1 MLTAK
6 ASEQETVEG
15 LQGGADDY
23 IAKPFSVDEL
33 LARVSNFITVRRE
46 LREKYSRAIIVKPG
60 DIEITPDDE
69 VFLDSLLDIL
79 NSHLGDSNFSIDW
92 LADEMGLSRR
102 QLERNVQTVT
112 GQSPADLLRGLRLER
127 AAQLLRAHAGT
138 VAEVAYSVGF
148 KSPAYFSTAFGKVY
162 GESPSEHAASQTP
175 ARVD

>member
-6 ASEQETVEG
+6 ASERETVEG
-15 LQGGADDY
+15 LKVGADDY

-33 LARVSNFITVRRE
+33 LARVSNFIAVRRE
-46 LREKYSRAIIVKPG
+46 LRDKYSRAIIVKPG

-69 VFLDSLLDIL
+69 IFLDSLLEIL
-79 NSHLGDSNFSIDW
+79 NAHLGDSNFSVDW

-112 GQSPADLLRGLRLER
+112 GQSPADLLRSLRLER
-127 AAQLLRAHAGT
+127 ASQLLRAHAGT

-148 KSPAYFSTAFGKVY
+148 KSASHFSNAFSRAFGV
-162 GESPSEHAASQTP
+162 SPSEYAASLTHSE
-175 ARVD
+175 VD